1 MIQRLNRWLERQW
14 VTPAF
19 GALLLGGLALFFF
32 GAAVNSM
39 SGWLYVM
46 TGIIV
51 ALLLVGALTPA
62 RMIRGLVM
70 TRLPIRPVSVGDV
83 LTLELE
89 LSNPSQTPRALIT
102 LKDHL
107 PPGLAQQ
114 APPPHVI
121 ADLPTQTQNR
131 YVRKIIPTRRGIYHW
146 EKVTLRT
153 AAPLGLFW
161 CQRAWS
167 VPATAVVYPI
177 VLPLQACPLLDQ
189 LGQETS
195 QRWVDRQY
203 QRQLATEGLT
213 RSLRPY
219 RWGDALRLVHWRTSA
234 RYGELRVREL
244 DALSGGMAVM
254 VSLDVSGAWLPD
266 EFEQAVMAA
275 AAIYFYARKQNIPVE
290 LSLGDVEH
298 LINETAILRALA
310 AIQPQPQ
317 RPQSPPPIQTPILW
331 LTTNPTSLSQLSPSS
346 SWLLWPGP
354 HQVEGINNLPM
365 NQLTPGRLINP
376 GLPLQPQLERQLDN
390 AWVSSL

>member
-1 MIQRLNRWLERQW
+1 MFQRLNRWLERQW

-19 GALLLGGLALFFF
+19 GAILLAGLALFFF

-39 SGWLYVM
+39 AGWLYVI
-46 TGIIV
+46 TGIMV
-51 ALLLVGALTPA
+51 ALLLVGAFTPV
-62 RMIRGLVM
+62 RMIRGLVI
-70 TRLPIRPVSVGDV
+70 TRLPLRPVSVGD
-83 LTLELE
+83 TFSLELE
-89 LSNPSQTPRALIT
+89 LYNPSQTPRSLIT

-114 APPPHVI
+114 PPSPHVI
-121 ADLPTQTQNR
+121 ANLPTLARKRYISKITPTQ
-131 YVRKIIPTRRGIYHW
+131 RGIYHW

-244 DALSGGMAVM
+244 DALSGGTAVM
-254 VSLDVSGAWLPD
+254 VGLDVTGAWLPD

-275 AAIYFYARKQNIPVE
+275 AAIYFYARKQNIPIE
-290 LSLGDVEH
+290 LWLGQGEH
-298 LINETAILRALA
+298 LMNETAILRALA
-310 AIQPQPQ
+310 AIQPQAL
-317 RPQSPPPIQTPILW
+317 RTLPPPPTHTPILW
-331 LTTNPTSLSQLSPSS
+331 LTTNPASLSQLSDIS
-346 SWLLWPGP
+346 SWLLWPGQTHP
-354 HQVEGINNLPM
+354 PTSNARH
-365 NQLTPGRLINP
+365 PGRIITP
-376 GLPLQPQLERQLDN
+376 GLPLQPQLESPLRD
-390 AWVSSL
+390 

>member
-1 MIQRLNRWLERQW
+1 MIQRLNRWLEGQW

-19 GALLLGGLALFFF
+19 GGLLLAGLALFFF

-39 SGWLYVM
+39 AGWLYVM

-70 TRLPIRPVSVGDV
+70 TRLPMHPVSVGDV

-102 LKDHL
+102 LTDHL

-114 APPPHVI
+114 PPPPQVI
-121 ADLPTQTQNR
+121 ANIPAQAQDR
-131 YVRKIIPTRRGIYHW
+131 YVSKITPTRRGLYHW
-146 EKVTLRT
+146 QKVTLRT

-244 DALSGGMAVM
+244 DALSGGTAVM
-254 VSLDVSGAWLPD
+254 VGLDVSGAWLPD

-290 LSLGDVEH
+290 LSLKDVEH
-298 LINETAILRALA
+298 LMNETAILRALA
-310 AIQPQPQ
+310 AIQPQPHG
-317 RPQSPPPIQTPILW
+317 PQSPPPMQTPILW
-331 LTTNPTSLSQLSPSS
+331 LTTNAASLAQLSPSS
-346 SWLLWPGP
+346 SWLLWPGQAQP
-354 HQVEGINNLPM
+354 SGINNLAMQKLP
-365 NQLTPGRLINP
+365 PGRLINP
-376 GLPLQPQLERQLDN
+376 GLPLQPQLET
-390 AWVSSL
+390 STPP